1 MRPSSQGQRAAV
13 DDGGVVVEPE
23 RAQLTVPGLGS
34 VTVLVARAVPGAR
47 RSPVFAEHPP
57 APARMLHRRQVRIA
71 PVPPV
76 PSAERRAMLLA
87 VPDSRGTLRADVVHA
102 VFEDPLEELQAA
114 DTAGT
119 PHRRPHL
126 RAAGRGASTTRG
138 RVVGVQALTQ
148 DLSVDGIGLRGA
160 VELSRG
166 DIVRLRI
173 ALEHAEPV
181 DAIAEVRR
189 AVGADARGLQLVR
202 MRAADR
208 VRLQQWLTERRAA
221 ALAALSG

>member
-1 MRPSSQGQRAAV
+1 M
-13 DDGGVVVEPE
+13 
-23 RAQLTVPGLGS
+23 
-34 VTVLVARAVPGAR
+34 
-47 RSPVFAEHPP
+47 
-57 APARMLHRRQVRIA
+57 
-71 PVPPV
+71 
-76 PSAERRAMLLA
+76 
-87 VPDSRGTLRADVVHA
+87 
-102 VFEDPLEELQAA
+102 
-114 DTAGT
+114 
-119 PHRRPHL
+119 
-126 RAAGRGASTTRG
+126 
-138 RVVGVQALTQ
+138 GVQALTQ

-189 AVGADARGLQLVR
+189 AVGADAAGLQLVR